1 MTSDLAQAR
10 LSAAVLVSCRWLC
23 WPSWGLLALSALTPA
38 PALWLPLCAA
48 VALWQAWLGW
58 RLQLDAALL
67 QAVDS
72 AGTLEEL
79 DLTLSRLF
87 GRDLAGRSLEARQR
101 GMARLLRGFLLATG
115 LCWLLCLAGL
125 LAGRM

>member
-1 MTSDLAQAR
+1 MKTELAQAR
-10 LSAAVLVSCRWLC
+10 LSAAVLASSRWLC
-23 WPSWGLLALSALTPA
+23 WPSWGLLALMALASP

-67 QAVDS
+67 RALDS

-79 DLTLSRLF
+79 DLSLSRLF

-115 LCWLLCLAGL
+115 LCWLLGLAGL

>member
-1 MTSDLAQAR
+1 MNAELAQAR
-10 LSAAVLVSCRWLC
+10 LSAAILASCRWLC
-23 WPSWGLLALSALTPA
+23 WPSWGLLLLLALTSPQSR
-38 PALWLPLCAA
+38 WLPACAA

-67 QAVDS
+67 RALDS

-79 DLTLSRLF
+79 DLALSRLF
-87 GRDLAGRSLEARQR
+87 GRDLAGRPLEARQR

-115 LCWLLCLAGL
+115 LCWLLCLVGL
-125 LAGRM
+125 LAGRV